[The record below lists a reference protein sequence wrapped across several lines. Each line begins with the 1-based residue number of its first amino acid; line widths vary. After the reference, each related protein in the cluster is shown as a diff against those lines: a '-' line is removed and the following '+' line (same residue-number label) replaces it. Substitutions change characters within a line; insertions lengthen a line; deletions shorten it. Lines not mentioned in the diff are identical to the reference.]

1 MICRNLKS
9 GGERKF
15 VVFFFLKKKEERKE
29 ENRGTL
35 YNGGQRNITNKK
47 FLNCIY
53 IRGSK

>member
-15 VVFFFLKKKEERKE
+15 VVFFFKKKKEERKE

>member
-1 MICRNLKS
+1 MISSRAVKESLS
-9 GGERKF
+9 
-15 VVFFFLKKKEERKE
+15 FFFLEKKKEERKE